1 LQLTNGRKERAARAL
16 SRSDNRSAAARE
28 AGVDRST
35 VHGWLKD
42 PTFAARVDELR
53 TIREEALAQ
62 PDETDGTDI
71 AGEAE
76 QGLARL
82 VPIAI
87 EVVEAG
93 LTGAEYRG
101 NKVSSQQHA
110 NALKTIELARKLEPA
125 ATGPS
130 GTTLGDLIA
139 AAESR
144 RTGS

>member
-1 LQLTNGRKERAARAL
+1 MQLTDAKRERAARAL

-53 TIREEALAQ
+53 ILREQAVPEEPGDVA
-62 PDETDGTDI
+62 E
-71 AGEAE
+71 EAE

-101 NKVSSQQHA
+101 NKVTSQQHA

-130 GTTLGDLIA
+130 GSTLGDLIA
-139 AAESR
+139 AAEAR
-144 RTGS
+144 VARPD